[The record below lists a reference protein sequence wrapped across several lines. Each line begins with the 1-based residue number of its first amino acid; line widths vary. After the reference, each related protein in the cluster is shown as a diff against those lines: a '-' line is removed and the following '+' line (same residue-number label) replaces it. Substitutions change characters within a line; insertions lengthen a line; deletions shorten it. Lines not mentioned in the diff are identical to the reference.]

1 MSIKTKQKGAR
12 VSGRGELGRPLHRP
26 GHMVKQVILRG
37 VVVLVL
43 VCTILGALPVFA
55 AAEDQPERSWENL
68 RVLHEGDR
76 IEIVGESS
84 GGSKGTFVELTEQ
97 AISIKVNEEI
107 RKVSRFDVQRIKSRE
122 RSRRGRNAIIGAL
135 IGAGAGL
142 VAGLVSGA
150 SYHESGETGL
160 FLLITMPIGVGA
172 GAAVGASLPSYPTI
186 YRSPR

>member
-1 MSIKTKQKGAR
+1 MSIKTKLMGSR
-12 VSGRGELGRPLHRP
+12 VSSRSRLGRPVHRV
-26 GHMVKQVILRG
+26 GHGVKQAISRG
-37 VVVLVL
+37 VVVPLL
-43 VCTILGALPVFA
+43 VCAMTGALPIFA
-55 AAEDQPERSWENL
+55 GAGEHPERLWENL
-68 RVLHEGDR
+68 QTLHEGDR
-76 IEIVGESS
+76 IEVVSESS

-107 RKVSRFDVQRIKSRE
+107 RKVSRFDIEHIKSRE
-122 RSRRGRNAIIGAL
+122 RSQRGRNAIIGAL

-150 SYHESGETGL
+150 SYHESGETGV

-172 GAAVGASLPSYPTI
+172 GAAIGASLPSYPTI

>member
-1 MSIKTKQKGAR
+1 MSIKTKLEGSR
-12 VSGRGELGRPLHRP
+12 VSSRGKLGRPVHRL
-26 GHMVKQVILRG
+26 GHGVKQLISRG
-37 VVVLVL
+37 VVVPLL
-43 VCTILGALPVFA
+43 VCTMMGALPVFA
-55 AAEDQPERSWENL
+55 AAEDQLERSWENL

-76 IEIVGESS
+76 IEVVSESS

-107 RKVSRFDVQRIKSRE
+107 RKVSRFDIERIKSRE

-142 VAGLVSGA
+142 AAGLVSGA

-160 FLLITMPIGVGA
+160 FLLISMPIGVGA
-172 GAAVGASLPSYPTI
+172 GAAIGASLPSYPTI